1 MKFHRTKDGKKI
13 KMADLELGHLM
24 NILKWIE
31 RRAMNG
37 VDVRLGGGSTAQD
50 MWYEHIWHG
59 EDTYFGE
66 EAKEYLNFYDYKS
79 ELEKR
84 EGKIINEIS
93 K

>member
-1 MKFHRTKDGKKI
+1 MKFHRTKDGRKI

-24 NILKWIE
+24 NVLKWIE
-31 RRAMNG
+31 RKAING
-37 VDVRLGGGSTAQD
+37 VDVGMGGGSTAED
-50 MWYEHIWHG
+50 MWYEK
-59 EDTYFGE
+59 ETYFGE

-84 EGKIINEIS
+84 EGKIITEIS